1 MLTYQI
7 QGGDID
13 AAAAQQRLVLKGRES
28 MTMQQLPRAMK
39 TIGDLDVAASLR
51 VHAPT
56 HNLVIVFYPS
66 LPATNGRATKQR
78 HPDLR

>member
-39 TIGDLDVAASLR
+39 TIGDLDVAASG
-51 VHAPT
+51 VH
-56 HNLVIVFYPS
+56 
-66 LPATNGRATKQR
+66 
-78 HPDLR
+78 

>member
-56 HNLVIVFYPS
+56 HNLVICS
-66 LPATNGRATKQR
+66 RSTAQMM
-78 HPDLR
+78 LRRTVEKCVV

>member
-7 QGGDID
+7 QGGDVD

-51 VHAPT
+51 VHWLQAKRGGKLLLSCVWE
-56 HNLVIVFYPS
+56 H
-66 LPATNGRATKQR
+66 GRATKQR